1 LADNSAVFRS
11 ASPKNRKKYII
22 GLTTLLLAGAG
33 AAFAGSTLSGSSSV
47 ALAPPGFSKSVEL
60 GDYGL
65 DYATTGASQVRGDS
79 GGSSGSD
86 CSAVNTAASS
96 ASVTVPAD
104 ATMVKAYLYWVGLEQ
119 HGGRGYNA
127 VQTLDSDVNMTTASG
142 SSTTVAADK
151 RMVATGSFNG
161 GPVQYAAYQADV
173 TSLIGT
179 SMSGTYTVAISGG
192 IPGLCAYQGENV
204 RAWQL
209 VMVYDTPALDYSKVY
224 IYDGL
229 DYLVHTT
236 ANIGISGY
244 LAPAGRTSTL
254 TAFVGQGDDN
264 LSGEYANTS
273 DTSFPD
279 FGANFADESV
289 NGSASTANG
298 QAIDIDTLTGELTP
312 LSTSMNIEM
321 GTTQD
326 VILPVTFVLKMASFP
341 DGVLP
346 TTVPTTAAV
355 SPTTVAAPT
364 TEATTT
370 TSTLP
375 FYPPT

>member
-1 LADNSAVFRS
+1 MSSS
-11 ASPKNRKKYII
+11 ASLKNRKKYII
-22 GLTTLLLAGAG
+22 GLSVLLLAGAG
-33 AAFAGSTLSGSSSV
+33 AAFAGSTSSGPSSLTV
-47 ALAPPGFSKSVEL
+47 APPGFSKSVEL

-65 DYATTGASQVRGDS
+65 DYATTGASQVRADS

-86 CSAVNTAASS
+86 CSAVNTSASS
-96 ASVTVPAD
+96 ASVNIPAD
-104 ATMVKAYLYWVGLEQ
+104 ATMVKAYLYWVGLER

-127 VQTLDSDVNMTTASG
+127 VQTLNSDVFMTTASG
-142 SSTTVAADK
+142 MSATVAADK

-173 TSLIGT
+173 TSLVGP
-179 SMSGTYTVAISGG
+179 SMTGTYTVAIGGG

-229 DYLVHTT
+229 DYLVDTT
-236 ANIGISGY
+236 TKIGISGY

-254 TAFVGQGDDN
+254 TAFVGQGDNN

-273 DTSFPD
+273 DPNFPD
-279 FGANFADESV
+279 FGANFANETV
-289 NGSASTANG
+289 NGSGATANG

-312 LSTSMNIEM
+312 LSTSMDIDM
-321 GTTQD
+321 GTSQD

-341 DGVLP
+341 GGVVP
-346 TTVPTTAAV
+346 PTVPSTAAV
-355 SPTTVAAPT
+355 SSTSPTVAAT
-364 TEATTT
+364 TEAPTT